1 MSLPSLAGLSINVDT
16 GILDLPDAVVADM
29 LSGKNVRDL
38 CSAVNKLAQ
47 LSIGYRNISA
57 WSEIADVY
65 SMPDRPKAGASITTW
80 RDYVVGWCAKIKPG
94 FDPMNGHTFVH
105 NSLADALF
113 DDDLVGFQWI
123 VRVHGVANLTRPVVD
138 FLNNDIIEYGHD
150 VRFLAAL
157 WQFHNSLPQSRMAR
171 SLLVAL
177 AVRANNADAMRW
189 ILQTLREEAD
199 VAVLS
204 GRNRDWE
211 MIKLINYRNNL
222 FARLLHHALTNLNQT
237 NYLTLFP
244 IISRYLTQPGEGGRM
259 LIWHAIQ
266 YDDGAMINYY
276 DAHYNYTAD
285 DIHTVLSWFPV
296 APHGAIMDVL
306 QNIIVRDS

>member
-94 FDPMNGHTFVH
+94 FDPMNGHTFV
-105 NSLADALF
+105 
-113 DDDLVGFQWI
+113 
-123 VRVHGVANLTRPVVD
+123 
-138 FLNNDIIEYGHD
+138 
-150 VRFLAAL
+150 
-157 WQFHNSLPQSRMAR
+157 HNSLPQSRMAR